1 MRILVC
7 TGNGGIGSSLV
18 AAATASAAAQAGQ
31 KTLLASIGPSHGL
44 NGLFDGQLS
53 SETRT
58 LAPNLDAWSLDVPND
73 LHTYF
78 EPVRPK
84 LIGALANLSS
94 DELPLIPGIDFFL
107 ALERLRRSMAAGYD
121 LTVVDAGPHDALLRV
136 LALPDSFRWF
146 VRLLF
151 GLDRGPGQ
159 SSASVGRSLVPTSL
173 LPFEWVGQVQDAR
186 TQLEQVRND
195 ATASPRT
202 TLRYVLR
209 PDTSALYEARLAVP
223 ALHLHG
229 LAMDGLVVGPL
240 LPVDIQ
246 DPRMAEMVAQQQQV
260 AVEAENTWAERP
272 ILRLPFITP
281 QGGAEPMATLGRAL
295 YMGRPAA
302 ELAEVTQPIIYHDSS
317 DDPFISIDLP
327 GIPREALGLTLSGDE
342 LIVRAG
348 PYRRHLLLPPRL
360 RGAQNI
366 RASREGSRLVV
377 RLRQA

>member
-7 TGNGGIGSSLV
+7 TGTGGIGPSLV
-18 AAATASAAAQAGQ
+18 AAATASAAAQVGQ

-44 NGLFDGQLS
+44 SGLFDGQLS
-53 SETRT
+53 STTQT
-58 LAPNLDAWSLDVPND
+58 LAPNLDAWALDVPAD
-73 LHTYF
+73 LHTFF

-84 LIGALANLSS
+84 LISALANLSS

-107 ALERLRRSMAAGYD
+107 ALERLRRSMADDYE
-121 LTVVDAGPHDALLRV
+121 LTVVDAGSHDALLRV

-159 SSASVGRSLVPTSL
+159 SNSSMGRSLVPTSL
-173 LPFEWVGQVQDAR
+173 LPFEWVSQVQDAR
-186 TQLEQVRND
+186 TQLEQVRDD
-195 ATASPRT
+195 ATALPRT
-202 TLRYVLR
+202 TLRYVVR
-209 PDTSALYEARLAVP
+209 PDPSALQEARLAVP

-246 DPRMAEMVAQQQQV
+246 DWRLNEMVTQQQTI
-260 AVEAENTWAERP
+260 AAEAERIWSERP
-272 ILRLPFITP
+272 TLRLPFVTP
-281 QGGAEPMATLGRAL
+281 HGGAEPMAVLGKAL

-302 ELAEVTQPIIYHDSS
+302 ELAEVTPPVIYEDRG
-317 DDPFISIDLP
+317 DDPFIAIDLP

-342 LIVRAG
+342 LIVRVG
-348 PYRRHLLLPPRL
+348 SYRRHLLLPPRL

-366 RASREGSRLVV
+366 RASREGSQLVI
-377 RLRQA
+377 RLRQG